1 MRSLPNSVTGQ
12 LWLDCYKHCPFSP
25 GQKGSIMDLFRS
37 CRSYAYSEEYAEYIL
52 ETGGNAREIEE
63 IFRPDCMQIINED
76 FVTIY
81 ESIEK
86 SGPISFKKYGY
97 GGVPK
102 CFGLLDTSSVENIG
116 ALRIRRQPDFDLL
129 GNNVL
134 IGFVDTGE

>member
-1 MRSLPNSVTGQ
+1 M
-12 LWLDCYKHCPFSP
+12 
-25 GQKGSIMDLFRS
+25 GQKGRNMDLFES
-37 CRSYAYSEEYAEYIL
+37 CRSYAFSEEYAEYII
-52 ETGGNAREIEE
+52 ETGGNAKAVEE
-63 IFRPDCMQIINED
+63 VFRPDCMQVINED

-81 ESIEK
+81 ENIEK

-116 ALRIRRQPDFDLL
+116 VLRVRRQPDFDLL
-129 GNNVL
+129 GNNIL

>member
-1 MRSLPNSVTGQ
+1 
-12 LWLDCYKHCPFSP
+12 
-25 GQKGSIMDLFRS
+25 MDLFKS
-37 CRSYAYSEEYAEYIL
+37 CKSYVYSEEYAEYIL
-52 ETGGNAREIEE
+52 ESGGNAREIEE
-63 IFRPDCMQIINED
+63 LFHPDCMQIINEN

-86 SGPISFKKYGY
+86 FGPISFKKHGY
-97 GGVPK
+97 GAVPK

-116 ALRIRRQPDFDLL
+116 VLKVRRQPDFDLY

>member
-1 MRSLPNSVTGQ
+1 
-12 LWLDCYKHCPFSP
+12 
-25 GQKGSIMDLFRS
+25 MDLFKS
-37 CRSYAYSEEYAEYIL
+37 CGSYAFSEDYAEYIL
-52 ETGGNAREIEE
+52 ETGGNAKEIEE
-63 IFRPDCMQIINED
+63 IFRPDCMQIINEN

-116 ALRIRRQPDFDLL
+116 ALRVRRQPDFDLL